1 MRVKHLSGKI
11 SLGKG
16 MFFNAGG
23 TAGWIE
29 TSRPEIHVYFGAF
42 FFIKGETM
50 FSDERNKKAL
60 PGAQDRL
67 QK

>member
-1 MRVKHLSGKI
+1 
-11 SLGKG
+11 

-42 FFIKGETM
+42 LFIKGETM